1 VTDKITIKGTAPK
14 FDQQELERRQIAR
27 HNQYHLTSE
36 SFGVARGEIAFEFL
50 ANVIELA
57 NQGYELRSKY
67 PIVTDPRSYHAHLR
81 KPDAIIQ
88 SDLEALDAQ
97 VKQQYIVDL
106 EAEREEYKQLLT
118 AQLLQ
123 TRQLAEAK
131 KIADK
136 QAKVLAEIEREV
148 ADTFGELTV
157 PD

>member
-1 VTDKITIKGTAPK
+1 MTDKITIKGTAPK
-14 FDQQELERRQIAR
+14 FDQQELERRQAAR
-27 HNQYHLTSE
+27 HNQYYLTSE
-36 SFGVARGEIAFEFL
+36 SFAVARGQIAFEFL
-50 ANVIELA
+50 TNVIELA
-57 NQGYELRSKY
+57 NQGYELSNKY
-67 PIVTDPRSYHAHLR
+67 PITTAPLSYHAHMR
-81 KPDAIIQ
+81 KPDAIIAE
-88 SDLEALDAQ
+88 DLKTLDIE
-97 VKQQYIVDL
+97 VKQHYIASL